1 MEGRV
6 TSADGV
12 KVLGLA
18 GSLREASF
26 NRGLLRAARGVA
38 PAGVELVEFDLRSL
52 PHFDADEERLG
63 DPEPVAAFKEAIRE
77 ADALLIA
84 TPEYNRGTSG
94 VLKNAIDWASRPAL
108 ASPLA
113 GKVVG
118 LMGASAG
125 MRGTASAQQQVRD
138 ALGFSRA
145 DVLEESVL
153 VPTAYEKFEADGTL
167 VDTAILA
174 DVAALL
180 HMVVGTCARVRAA

>member
-6 TSADGV
+6 TSTDGV
-12 KVLGLA
+12 KILGLA
-18 GSLREASF
+18 GSLRGASF

-52 PHFDADEERLG
+52 PHFDANEERLG
-63 DPEPVAAFKEAIRE
+63 DPEPVAAFKQAIRE

-125 MRGTASAQQQVRD
+125 MRGTAGAQQQVRD
-138 ALGFSRA
+138 TLGFSRA
-145 DVLEESVL
+145 DVLDESVL
-153 VPTAYEKFEADGTL
+153 VPNAYEKFDADGTL
-167 VDTAILA
+167 VDPATLA
-174 DVAALL
+174 DLAGLVSTAVGVCATVKAA
-180 HMVVGTCARVRAA
+180 